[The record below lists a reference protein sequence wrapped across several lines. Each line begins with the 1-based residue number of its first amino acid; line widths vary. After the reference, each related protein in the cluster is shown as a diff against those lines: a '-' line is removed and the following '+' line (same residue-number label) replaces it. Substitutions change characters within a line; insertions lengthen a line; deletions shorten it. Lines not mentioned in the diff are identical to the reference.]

1 MGSCFLVLVVA
12 SLSTELINRNFG
24 HAAIWCLVA
33 AAFSWV
39 GMMLSATF
47 RWGAQPMYAAGWSA
61 ASAIVYSARW
71 WRGDVH
77 IAG

>member
-12 SLSTELINRNFG
+12 SLITELINRNFG

-39 GMMLSATF
+39 GMMHSATF
-47 RWGAQPMYAAGWSA
+47 RWSTTDVRRRMVSR
-61 ASAIVYSARW
+61 SAIVYSARW